1 MNSDVIQCINQDIEL
16 FRETPGDYYSNSL
29 HVTKDGRIGINC
41 GGTVFVMPLKEWHG
55 LVKLDRFARLMTD
68 PIPHLDINQP
78 SAIYPIGFKYTVK
91 RPKFTREYEV
101 IDYRRTYNNAGQL
114 VEFRYVTSHDLLGQ
128 KVINRDVVHTTITM
142 AVLGGA
148 L

>member
-1 MNSDVIQCINQDIEL
+1 MKALQVNMETQDI
-16 FRETPGDYYSNSL
+16 
-29 HVTKDGRIGINC
+29 H
-41 GGTVFVMPLKEWHG
+41 H
-55 LVKLDRFARLMTD
+55 
-68 PIPHLDINQP
+68 NQP
-78 SAIYPIGFKYTVK
+78 SAIYPIGFKYTIK